1 MGTRTI
7 AIANQKGGVGK
18 TTTTLCLADSLRRL
32 GRRTLGVDLDQ
43 QANAT
48 RTYGVR
54 TDGVATTYDIL
65 TGRVRDASGA
75 VVSTPSGDI
84 VPGDIAM
91 AGVEVEMAGMTCRET
106 VLADAMAGV
115 VAGGAYDYVII
126 DCSPS
131 LGVVTTNAL
140 VLAQEVVVPV
150 LVDGYSLD
158 GLGKL
163 MRLVGAVRANR
174 RLNPGLRVSGLL
186 VCQREPRQRLT
197 DAYDEQLPALAEHYG
212 TRVLGTSIRRCVR
225 VREAQVRDELLGDYA
240 PGCTTAADYDSLA
253 LEIDG
258 MADGGRM

>member
-32 GRRTLGVDLDQ
+32 GRRTLVVDLDQ

-106 VLADAMAGV
+106 VLADAMAGL
-115 VAGGAYDYVII
+115 VAGGAYDYVLV

-150 LVDGYSLD
+150 LVDSYSLD

-163 MRLVGAVRANR
+163 MRLVEAVRANR
-174 RLNPGLRVSGLL
+174 RLNP
-186 VCQREPRQRLT
+186 EPRQRLT
-197 DAYDEQLPALAEHYG
+197 DAYDEQLPALAAHYG

-225 VREAQVRDELLGDYA
+225 VREAQVRDELLSDYA
-240 PGCTTAADYDSLA
+240 PGCTTAEDYDSLA
-253 LEIDG
+253 SELDALAG
-258 MADGGRM
+258 

>member
-32 GRRTLGVDLDQ
+32 GRRTLVVDLDQ

-48 RTYGVR
+48 RTYGVV

-65 TGRVRDASGA
+65 TGRVADAESA

-84 VPGDIAM
+84 IPGDIAM
-91 AGVEVEMAGMTCRET
+91 ASVEVEMAGMTCRET
-106 VLADAMAGV
+106 VLADSMAGL
-115 VAGGAYDYVII
+115 VADGTYDYVLV

-140 VLAQEVVVPV
+140 AFAREVIVPV

-163 MRLVGAVRANR
+163 MRLVEAVRANR
-174 RLNPGLRVSGLL
+174 RLNPGLKVSGLL

-197 DAYDEQLPALAEHYG
+197 DAYDEQLPALAERYG

-225 VREAQVRDELLGDYA
+225 VREAQVRDELLSIYA
-240 PGCTTAADYDSLA
+240 PSCTTAADYDRLA
-253 LEIDG
+253 LEIEG
-258 MADGGRM
+258 MANGGRM

>member
-32 GRRTLGVDLDQ
+32 GRRTLVVDLDQ

-106 VLADAMAGV
+106 VLADAMAGL
-115 VAGGAYDYVII
+115 VAGGAYDYVLV

-163 MRLVGAVRANR
+163 KAEDMV
-174 RLNPGLRVSGLL
+174 NPLITLLRDPS
-186 VCQREPRQRLT
+186 
-197 DAYDEQLPALAEHYG
+197 
-212 TRVLGTSIRRCVR
+212 
-225 VREAQVRDELLGDYA
+225 AQVRVHAAQALGSIGDPHSKAHIVHAAQAEKDEAVKAEMVRAEAMLREY
-240 PGCTTAADYDSLA
+240 
-253 LEIDG
+253 
-258 MADGGRM
+258 